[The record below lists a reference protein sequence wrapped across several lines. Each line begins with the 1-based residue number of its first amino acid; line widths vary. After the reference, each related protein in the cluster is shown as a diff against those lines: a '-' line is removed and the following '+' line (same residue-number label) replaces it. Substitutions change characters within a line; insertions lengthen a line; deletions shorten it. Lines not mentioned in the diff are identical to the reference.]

1 MSLSNKERFQ
11 SIAKFE
17 RPEDLCLLTPDFVV
31 IQHLVLNAS
40 TKNIQKGDQICLKR
54 KSFTR

>member
-11 SIAKFE
+11 GIAKFE

-31 IQHLVLNAS
+31 IQHLVLNANIKIFRGG
-40 TKNIQKGDQICLKR
+40 TKNA
-54 KSFTR
+54 